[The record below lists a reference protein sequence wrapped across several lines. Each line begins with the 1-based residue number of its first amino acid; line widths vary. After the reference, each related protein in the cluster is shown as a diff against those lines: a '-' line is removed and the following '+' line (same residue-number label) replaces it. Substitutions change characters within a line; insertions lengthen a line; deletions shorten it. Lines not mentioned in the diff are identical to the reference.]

1 MTLCR
6 LHIALCLLALLLLTG
21 CRKEEDTLPA
31 DSPRTLTLDLGITL
45 TRATKGEDTGDN
57 SRPQN
62 LMLWIFN
69 GEEKLFY
76 ENITGNLDFSITD
89 MNNKLVQT
97 IERIIEVESGIQT
110 LHFYIVMNT
119 DGLSLDGDS
128 TPDDIETAT
137 FKYPAS
143 SWKGDNLVPL
153 YGEETLDVSRN
164 HSEYSISIEAKRAVG
179 KLELFFTKESASSYL
194 KINSVS
200 LDHVPDKGYLN
211 EEYIGTDDRTYTG
224 SWEDILSA
232 ETLINQSLPETQ
244 ATIGN
249 FSSYE
254 TTNFTRLNLTHSYL
268 LENPK
273 GGTWTE
279 TLNDYTY
286 TEDYDPEKQADNDYT
301 DGSTRYKLTVN
312 YQTSETGTAKTQVIY
327 LPKIVRNEWNKVFA
341 RVKDDGFIIALNVL
355 PWEDVEKSQIG
366 WEPEIKDEG
375 NAPMAAWRLV
385 KINKNDDVSPMKI
398 DPDHK
403 DATNGDEEAT
413 CCYVLYPRYGKTNGK
428 SDHTKLTNIPSYAA
442 FYFCMKE
449 PAGAI
454 WEAYITNTED
464 FRISTTGK
472 YTYSTVDEKNN
483 ITGTYTRYCAAT
495 GIARDEPYQIQVTAV
510 HPWTYATDPTD
521 DEDNQG
527 TDSGWNDNT
536 PWGER
541 IERNGDC
548 YDIHTDLY
556 IRVSIDGGKTWNY
569 LEINKPDRYINE
581 TYWKK
586 KSGEEN
592 RRFAG
597 GDKFIRIWQLKA
609 EEDQESFVQLVENL
623 KKADSGQWAIL
634 DYWKG
639 EN

>member
-6 LHIALCLLALLLLTG
+6 LHIALCLFALLLLTG

-45 TRATKGEDTGDN
+45 TRATEGEDTGDN

-119 DGLSLDGDS
+119 EGLSLNEVS

-137 FKYPAS
+137 FEYPAS
-143 SWKGDNLVPL
+143 SWEGDNRVPL
-153 YGEETLDVSRN
+153 YGYTSLDVSRN
-164 HSEYSISIEAKRAVG
+164 RSEYSISIEAKRAIG

-200 LDHVPDKGYLN
+200 ITHDPDKGYL
-211 EEYIGTDDRTYTG
+211 TV
-224 SWEDILSA
+224 
-232 ETLINQSLPETQ
+232 PETYQ
-244 ATIGN
+244 LTYSTEERDLFTIGKEIAAVLTTAEEAGTGN
-249 FSSYE
+249 FSQYE
-254 TTNFTRLNLTHSYL
+254 NDNSKMESLFSTYL

-355 PWEDVEKSQIG
+355 PWEDVEESQIG
-366 WEPEIKDEG
+366 WEPVIKDEG
-375 NAPMAAWRLV
+375 NAPMAAWR
-385 KINKNDDVSPMKI
+385 IENKVI
-398 DPDHK
+398 DPDFEN
-403 DATNGDEEAT
+403 ATKGDEEAT
-413 CCYVLYPRYGKTNGK
+413 VCYVLYPRYGGD
-428 SDHTKLTNIPSYAA
+428 SHTTLVNKPSYAA
-442 FYFCMKE
+442 FYFRLNK
-449 PAGAI
+449 PDGAM
-454 WEAYITNTED
+454 WEAYITNPTD
-464 FRISTTGK
+464 FRLSTTGK
-472 YTYSTVDEKNN
+472 YDSDGIDGEDK
-483 ITGTYTRYCAAT
+483 ICAAT

-510 HPWTYATDPTD
+510 HPWTYAAESTGDED
-521 DEDNQG
+521 DEG
-527 TDSGWNDNT
+527 TDWGWEANT

-541 IERNGDC
+541 IEGNGDC
-548 YDIHTDLY
+548 YNIHTDLY
-556 IRVSIDGGKTWNY
+556 IRVSIDDGKTWNY
-569 LEINKPDRYINE
+569 LDINKPDSYIE
-581 TYWKK
+581 KTYWKQK
-586 KSGEEN
+586 NGEAN

-609 EEDQESFVQLVENL
+609 EEDQKSFVQLVENL
-623 KKADSGQWAIL
+623 KNDDSGHWAIL